1 MSLLASVLPGR
12 TSSSGNAAKTGN
24 VSAANS
30 KQIAPTLKL
39 ADDGLDSLQFQKETS
54 DSSGSSSQN
63 LRFYL
68 PLVLDSVNEI
78 SYKISVPNFGNL
90 PPLRLGSKYISDL
103 IKIDSMS
110 PGDLYGPNNLNKAS
124 GLDNYYFNFNDG
136 LGHFS
141 RFERVSQLDLPDK
154 FFEEYNLTECLTKMG
169 LFPEISRSW
178 IAVDNKL
185 VFWNYKLPQSSFNK
199 SSQFLTIDQI
209 RHSILTVKLVK
220 PKKGVFVA
228 DVSHLLLIATTMDI
242 HIYVVKY
249 DSALN
254 NLDIFNPNLSV
265 NAQGLIV
272 NQFVVNEVTND
283 IYFSGEGDGLNVW
296 RLDYSSSTSFIKNKC
311 DKVCLTKSGL
321 SSVLPIGKLAG
332 FDLFTHESES
342 PAGKKPDSQKPGWKA
357 AAIPEAILQMKVD
370 SERNILYALSN
381 KSVIRVYK
389 LAPGQEQFLQHSQLA
404 PTEIF
409 KSITLMFSESGTFK
423 SFLKFRI
430 VSIHVVSQQESANV
444 QLIATTNYGNRI
456 LLKLGGISTFPTFLS
471 ASSRASSSIKLSV
484 VTMRFPPSKEEPKLN
499 PELDSFTRIKQYV
512 ALMVSNQQNSELLKN
527 TKFAELIS
535 PGVFLA
541 VKKTKGS
548 DKLFISSVNYG
559 FLKHN
564 NKLVEDAE
572 FKTIGKAS
580 PHNSAESSVYIHD
593 IVQLTPSMNASSTPN
608 GYANVLASQYTKKP
622 LQFAVLTNYGIS
634 IYQYRTSDEIIS
646 SLKDEVI
653 ENFIEEN
660 GYEETCSTL
669 LYLACSYGHHNS
681 NDLFKR
687 KASFLFSHAGNN
699 ARLMENPAIA
709 NSGLAHIPIQPSET
723 QPMVEQVVLSDRFY
737 GTCLLISRLFRDFWN
752 KKVFAPLPHIKIL
765 ANGSVEVSSVKDD
778 NLLLKGLAI
787 EKSQVEYF
795 IGSVIVLIEF
805 FEENMNRIP
814 GLNAPSFSSDPS
826 KIDNE
831 VCARAE
837 HIAFTS
843 ILRSLNSMKESLS
856 FLMVLIEETQTNQNN
871 FNEIFKFLSLTNQL
885 NLLTLKFKDLLL
897 PLLEVKNLIKD
908 LLSSIINKNILKGGS
923 IDLIASSL
931 QGRCGSFCSTDD
943 VFIFKAIENL
953 TRAKN
958 IGHRDNELKIKC
970 LNSAVGLFEQAS
982 DSLTLE
988 NIENSIDIMLS
999 LDFYTGA
1006 VEFLLKL
1013 AKRLYA
1019 VPTAPANN
1027 LITANG
1033 QNLAASVNDKIA
1045 ENKKKRLQLYDL
1057 IFKILTKLDVK
1068 AIKIT
1073 ETNNQLLINEFLEVR
1088 DVTYE
1093 TCFASADKNFHYEFY
1108 QWFIN
1113 QGSSDRLLTVDTPFV
1128 LPFLQEVSQDNLALT
1143 ELLWLWYA
1151 KREQYF
1157 PAAKI
1162 LYSLAISQFNLT
1174 LKERIE
1180 YLSRANGFCNCTCPP
1195 TLRQE
1200 MIQLS
1205 TVIHDLFEVA
1215 NVQLDLLNVILHDK
1229 RISKQNQD
1237 VAVQALNFK
1246 VQSASELFNGY
1257 ADPLG
1262 YYDICFVIFR
1272 ISDYKNPDDI
1282 LKRWELFFERI
1293 FHEFMANVRTSKPL
1307 YMLISESLSAVGP
1320 KLVSSDVVFPV
1331 DKLIK
1336 LACKYI
1342 QNATD
1347 ENPATQTPPDGALID
1362 IFVKSGVPYEK
1373 LYVTI
1378 KSLIEHNLY
1387 DKNTGFIK
1395 YLKTSEMVY
1404 LIRTWYSEDKR
1415 LKDGISNEKIATMTE
1430 YSLATDP
1437 IDQWVKTHNAFI

>member
-12 TSSSGNAAKTGN
+12 NNPAGSSATAGNSSPSTAKY
-24 VSAANS
+24 
-30 KQIAPTLKL
+30 IAPTLKL
-39 ADDGLDSLQFQKETS
+39 TDEGLDSLQFQKQSTE
-54 DSSGSSSQN
+54 SSGSSSQT

-90 PPLRLGSKYISDL
+90 PPLRLGSKYITDL

-110 PGDLYGPNNLNKAS
+110 PGDLYGPNNLNKSS
-124 GLDNYYFNFNDG
+124 GLDNYYFNYENG

-141 RFERVSQLDLPDK
+141 RFEKVSQLDLPDK

-169 LFPEISRSW
+169 LFPEINRSW

-199 SSQFLTIDQI
+199 LSQFLTIDQI

-220 PKKGVFVA
+220 PKPGVFVA
-228 DVSHLLLIATTMDI
+228 GVNHLLLIATTMDI

-249 DSALN
+249 DAALN

-272 NQFVVNEVTND
+272 NQFVVNEITND
-283 IYFSGEGDGLNVW
+283 IYFSGEGDGINIW
-296 RLDYSSSTSFIKNKC
+296 RLDYSSNSSFIKNKC

-321 SSVLPIGKLAG
+321 SSVLPIGKLPG
-332 FDLFTHESES
+332 FDLFTHETDSS
-342 PAGKKPDSQKPGWKA
+342 TKKDANQKTA
-357 AAIPEAILQMKVD
+357 AVPEGILQMQID
-370 SERNILYALSN
+370 SERNVLYALSN
-381 KSVIRVYK
+381 KSVIRAYK
-389 LAPGQEQFLQHSQLA
+389 LTSGQEQFLQHSHLP

-409 KSITLMFSESGTFK
+409 KSITLMFSDTGSFK

-430 VSIHVVSQQESANV
+430 VSIQVVPQQESSNV
-444 QLIATTNYGNRI
+444 QLIAITNYGNRI
-456 LLKLGGISTFPTFLS
+456 LLKLGATSTYSSFMS
-471 ASSRASSSIKLSV
+471 ATSRASAAVKLSV
-484 VTMRFPPSKEEPKLN
+484 VTMKFPPSKEEPKLN

-512 ALMVSNQQNSELLKN
+512 AQMVSNQQNSELLKN
-527 TKFAELIS
+527 TKLAKIIS

-572 FKTIGKAS
+572 FTTVGKTS
-580 PHNSAESSVYIHD
+580 SQNSLENPVYIHD
-593 IVQLTPSMNASSTPN
+593 IVQITPSMNASNTPN
-608 GYANVLASQYTKKP
+608 GYANVLASQYSKQA

-634 IYQYRTSDEIIS
+634 IYQYRTSDQIIS

-660 GYEETCSTL
+660 GYEETSSTL

-681 NDLFKR
+681 NDLFKK
-687 KASFLFSHAGNN
+687 KASLLFSHAGNN
-699 ARLMENPAIA
+699 ARLTDLSQGAA
-709 NSGLAHIPIQPSET
+709 AGQAHVPVQPSEA

-737 GTCLLISRLFRDFWN
+737 GTCLLISRLFRDYWN
-752 KKVFAPLPHIKIL
+752 RKVFAPLPHIKIL
-765 ANGSVEVSSVKDD
+765 PNGSADVASVKED
-778 NLLLKGLAI
+778 NILIKGLAI
-787 EKSQVEYF
+787 EKTQVEYF
-795 IGSVIVLIEF
+795 IGSVIVLLEF
-805 FEENMNRIP
+805 FEENINRIP
-814 GLNAPSFSSDPS
+814 GLNAPGFSSDPS

-831 VCARAE
+831 VCSRAE

-843 ILRSLNSMKESLS
+843 ILRSLNSMKEALS
-856 FLMVLIEETQTNQNN
+856 FLMVLIEETQANQNN
-871 FNEIFKFLSLTNQL
+871 HNEIFKFLSLTNQL
-885 NLLTLKFKDLLL
+885 NLLTLTFKDLLL
-897 PLLEVKNLIKD
+897 PSLEVKNLIKD

-943 VFIFKAIENL
+943 VYIFKAIENL

-958 IGHRDNELKIKC
+958 IGNRDNELKVQC
-970 LNSAVGLFEQAS
+970 LNNAVALFEQAS

-1019 VPTAPANN
+1019 IPNSTAGALIVANN
-1027 LITANG
+1027 QGQAN
-1033 QNLAASVNDKIA
+1033 NSVNDKIA

-1057 IFKILTKLDVK
+1057 IFKILTKLDLK
-1068 AIKIT
+1068 AIKIS
-1073 ETNNQLLINEFLEVR
+1073 ESNNQLLINEFNEVR

-1093 TCFASADKNFHYEFY
+1093 TCFASTDKNFHYEFY

-1113 QGSSDRLLTVDTPFV
+1113 QGCSERLLTVDTPFV
-1128 LPFLQEVSQDNLALT
+1128 LPFLQEVSKDNLALT
-1143 ELLWLWYA
+1143 ELLWLYYA

-1195 TLRQE
+1195 ALRQE

-1205 TVIHDLFEVA
+1205 TVIRDLFEVA
-1215 NVQLDLLNVILHDK
+1215 NVQLDLLNTILQDK
-1229 RISKQNQD
+1229 RINKENRE
-1237 VAVQALNFK
+1237 VATQALKFK
-1246 VQSASELFNGY
+1246 IQSATELFNSY

-1262 YYDICFVIFR
+1262 YYEICFVIFR

-1293 FHEFMANVRTSKPL
+1293 YHDFVVNSSKSRPL
-1307 YMLISESLSAVGP
+1307 YMSIDESLSSIGA
-1320 KLVSSDVVFPV
+1320 KLVSNDLVFPV
-1331 DKLIK
+1331 DKLIR
-1336 LACKYI
+1336 LTCTYI
-1342 QNATD
+1342 QNAIEEDPT
-1347 ENPATQTPPDGALID
+1347 TQTPPKGAVVD
-1362 IFVKSGVPYEK
+1362 MFVKSGVPYDK

-1378 KSLIEHNLY
+1378 KSLIEHNSY
-1387 DKNTGFIK
+1387 DMYAGFAK
-1395 YLKTSEMVY
+1395 FLKTSEMVY
-1404 LIRTWYSEDKR
+1404 LIRTWYNEDKK
-1415 LKDGISNEKIATMTE
+1415 LKDGIPSEKIVTMTE
-1430 YSLATDP
+1430 YSVETDP
-1437 IDQWVKTHNAFI
+1437 IDKWVKSHNTFI